1 MVTPAKPAVGGG
13 VMSGPLT
20 ATLPTAADSTAT
32 GFTSLGYIS
41 DAGVTRS
48 IQKDTTVVKAWGGAV
63 VMILDNGKTE
73 TFKFVM
79 LNGTDPNVLKLV
91 NGDGNVTGSSLATG
105 ISAKSGSGLDPG
117 HKFVIDMIESENTLH
132 RICIPQGV
140 VTNIGDVVY
149 VDNAAVGYEVTLTAI
164 ADSAGFTC
172 YEYWKTAASAA
183 AS

>member
-13 VMSGPLT
+13 IMSGPLT

-48 IQKDTTVVKAWGGAV
+48 IQKETQTIKAWGGNV
-63 VMILDNGKTE
+63 VLVLHNGKIE
-73 TFKFVM
+73 NFKFVM

-91 NGDGNVTGSSLATG
+91 NGDDNVTGSSLASG
-105 ISAKSGSGLDPG
+105 ISAKSSNDGDAG
-117 HKFVIDMIESENTLH
+117 HAFVIDMIEEEKTLH
-132 RICIPQGV
+132 RICIPKGV

-149 VDNAAVGYEVTLTAI
+149 VDNAAVGYEVTITAI
-164 ADSAGFTC
+164 ADNSGYTC
-172 YEYWKTAASAA
+172 YEYWKTADSTT
-183 AS
+183 

>member
-20 ATLPTAADSTAT
+20 ATLPTSADATAT

-48 IQKDTTVVKAWGGAV
+48 IQKDTQVVKAWGGDTV
-63 VMILDNGKTE
+63 LVLNNGKTE

-91 NGDGNVTGSSLATG
+91 NGDGNVTGSSLASG
-105 ISAKSGSGLDPG
+105 ISAKSNNDADTG
-117 HKFVIDMIESENTLH
+117 HEFVIDMIEAENTLH
-132 RICIPQGV
+132 RICIPKGV

-149 VDNAAVGYEVTLTAI
+149 VDNAAIGYEVTLTAI
-164 ADSAGFTC
+164 ADSSGYTC
-172 YEYWKTAASAA
+172 YEYWKTAS
-183 AS
+183 STT